1 MQRGV
6 ESIESDGES
15 GEIEGC
21 FGTGVCLPY
30 YVGGGSLTVGVI
42 AVEFA
47 GKEFVVPE
55 TCDGD
60 VWAAGAVGDLAFYF
74 VGAL

>member
-6 ESIESDGES
+6 DSIESDGER
-15 GEIEGC
+15 GEIKGC

-42 AVEFA
+42 AVEVA
-47 GKEFVVPE
+47 GKEFIVPE

-60 VWAAGAVGDLAFYF
+60 LWTACGVGDLAFYF
-74 VGAL
+74 VGAF